1 MTSRD
6 FRHRA
11 LLFWFARQSFWI
23 LLVLIHIPALVG
35 ATRSLLLHPDLLH
48 GVSLL
53 GLVLTVGCFVLKLC
67 GVTFFSH
74 GNTRSRAL
82 IFLLIAALVHH
93 EAAASAAEKVL
104 AGPAPII
111 LLSFLAVA
119 GIRRLQPGL
128 TRLKSRLAALL
139 AHHLRAGSY
148 LAALELLDRGF
159 RETVLTHQPRIPRAP
174 PA

>member
-1 MTSRD
+1 MISHD
-6 FRHRA
+6 FRHKA
-11 LLFWFARQSFWI
+11 LLFWFARQSFWL

-67 GVTFFSH
+67 GVTFFSR

-111 LLSFLAVA
+111 ILSILVIS
-119 GIRRLQPGL
+119 GVKRLQPGL